1 MTGISVWN
9 GGIFQNFCA
18 KKRLTIRPVGA
29 MLLET
34 DKYEEEDEYIYFLNA
49 ESRWVM
55 RSG

>member
-1 MTGISVWN
+1 
-9 GGIFQNFCA
+9 
-18 KKRLTIRPVGA
+18 

>member
-1 MTGISVWN
+1 
-9 GGIFQNFCA
+9 
-18 KKRLTIRPVGA
+18 

-34 DKYEEEDEYIYFLNA
+34 DKYEEEDEYIYILNT